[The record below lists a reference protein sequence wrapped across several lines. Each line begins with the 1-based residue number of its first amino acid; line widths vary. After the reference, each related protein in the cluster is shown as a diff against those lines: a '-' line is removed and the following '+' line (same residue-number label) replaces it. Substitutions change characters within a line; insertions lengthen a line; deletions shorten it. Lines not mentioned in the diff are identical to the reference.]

1 MANKTLTTQIILRNG
16 TTDEWKAS
24 TKILK
29 LGEVGIDTTK
39 NEIRI
44 GDGEHTWKDL
54 KIAGADQAAI
64 QALIDQAEDK
74 VTVVQ
79 AGDGT
84 IDEALA
90 TIAAP
95 SQGDMAIIEQKF
107 GDVLKA
113 DGTRTSRT
121 AYSYD
126 GEKWCAMDGNY
137 NAENVYFDSD
147 LIYTAPIGVK
157 TVPASGSGTIS
168 AAGKNVKE
176 VLASILAKEK
186 NPDKT
191 NPAVS
196 FNTQDGFGTY
206 EIGTKKNLSYT
217 ASLSAGSYTY
227 GPATGIAAQS
237 WSVSCTGIA
246 DAKTSATGTFENVV
260 AEATAKTITATATYN
275 EGAVPNTNLGNKY
288 PAGKI
293 AAGSA
298 SKTSKEFVG
307 VRYMFWG
314 PMTTDEALN
323 SAGIRGLAHNK
334 AAGTGDLAQFSAGA
348 GAKKVIVAVPSGR
361 KITKVIMPSA
371 LNADVTALF
380 VKQSTTVPVEGANG
394 YTAAAYDVYIY
405 QPASIDAGETYIV
418 TIG

>member
-16 TTDEWKAS
+16 TTTEWNAS

-147 LIYTAPIGVK
+147 LTYTAPIGVM
-157 TVPASGSGTIS
+157 TVPSSGAGKIS
-168 AAGKNVKE
+168 AAGKNVKQ
-176 VLASILAKEK
+176 VLATILAKEANPKTTPPAASVTLSGGGTFEVGTHK
-186 NPDKT
+186 N
-191 NPAVS
+191 
-196 FNTQDGFGTY
+196 
-206 EIGTKKNLSYT
+206 ISYT

-227 GPATGIAAQS
+227 GPDTGVVAGTVTASFDGQTK
-237 WSVSCTGIA
+237 TG
-246 DAKTSATGTFENVV
+246 ATGTFENVV
-260 AEATAKTITATATYN
+260 ANGTKRLSVSITHN
-275 EGAVPNTNLGNKY
+275 EGAVPKTNLGNPY
-288 PAGKI
+288 ADGKI
-293 AAGSA
+293 AAGTKEATA
-298 SKTSKEFVG
+298 SQTLVG
-307 VRYMFWG
+307 VRHMFYG
-314 PMTTDEALN
+314 PMTTDAELN
-323 SAGIRGLAHNK
+323 SENIRKLKHEEASRKTIGTFGAGE
-334 AAGTGDLAQFSAGA
+334 
-348 GAKKVIVAVPSGR
+348 GAKKVVVAVPASMNV
-361 KITKVIMPSA
+361 TKVLMPSA
-371 LNADVTALF
+371 MNADATASF
-380 VKQSTTVPVEGANG
+380 VKQAGSVQVEGAEG
-394 YTAAAYDVYIY
+394 FTAAAYNVWVYK
-405 QPASIDAGETYIV
+405 PAAIDKTETYSV

>member
-16 TTDEWKAS
+16 TTTEWEAS

-90 TIAAP
+90 TIATP
-95 SQGDMAIIEQKF
+95 SQGDMAIVEQKF
-107 GDVLKA
+107 GDVAKA

-126 GEKWCAMDGNY
+126 GTKWCAMDGNY

-147 LIYTAPIGVK
+147 LTYTAPIGVM
-157 TVPASGSGTIS
+157 TVPSSGAGKIS
-168 AAGKNVKE
+168 AAGKNVKQ
-176 VLASILAKEK
+176 VLATILAKEA
-186 NPDKT
+186 NPT
-191 NPAVS
+191 TTEPAASVTVTIPGGS
-196 FNTQDGFGTY
+196 TF
-206 EIGTKKNLSYT
+206 EIGTKKNVTYN

-227 GPATGIAAQS
+227 GPDTGVVAGTITASFDGQTK
-237 WSVSCTGIA
+237 TG
-246 DAKTSATGTFENVV
+246 ATGTFDNVV
-260 AEATAKTITATATYN
+260 ADGTKTLSVSITHN
-275 EGAVPNTNLGNKY
+275 EGAVPNTNLGNPY
-288 PAGKI
+288 AEGKI
-293 AAGSA
+293 AAGTKTATA
-298 SKTSKEFVG
+298 SQTLVG

-314 PMTTDEALN
+314 PVTTDIELN
-323 SAGIRGLAHNK
+323 SANIRALGHKEASASKTL
-334 AAGTGDLAQFSAGA
+334 GTFGAGA
-348 GAKKVIVAVPSGR
+348 GAKKVIVAVPAGK

-380 VKQSTTVPVEGANG
+380 VKQGTQVDVEGAES
-394 YTAAAYDVYIY
+394 YAAAKYDVYVY
-405 QPASIDAGETYIV
+405 QPASIDAGETYSV